1 MVHEKL
7 APYVER
13 ITTDRYGNLLAQKKC
28 KTGCGP
34 TILLNAHL
42 DTVAE
47 LEAGREIVKNGP
59 IWSSSKGILGADDRA
74 GVAVLLEVAKWLET
88 SRFNGTIKFAF
99 TVEEECGLVG
109 ARELEEYFLWDV
121 DAAIVVD
128 RRGTGD
134 IVTSCGMIQLFCDIR
149 YGQFFEKV
157 ANDAGLLGWKCTA
170 GGSSDTRIWASRG
183 IQSVNLSVGY
193 QFEHTDDEILDTDA
207 CYNTAQ
213 FIKAVLNQSK
223 GRTVPGTVRQW
234 MLRRNWRPR
243 EVQEF

>member
-74 GVAVLLEVAKWLET
+74 GVAVLLK
-88 SRFNGTIKFAF
+88 
-99 TVEEECGLVG
+99 
-109 ARELEEYFLWDV
+109 
-121 DAAIVVD
+121 
-128 RRGTGD
+128 
-134 IVTSCGMIQLFCDIR
+134 
-149 YGQFFEKV
+149 
-157 ANDAGLLGWKCTA
+157 ANSAWHC
-170 GGSSDTRIWASRG
+170 SRG
-183 IQSVNLSVGY
+183 RAISSLKIN
-193 QFEHTDDEILDTDA
+193 
-207 CYNTAQ
+207 
-213 FIKAVLNQSK
+213 
-223 GRTVPGTVRQW
+223 
-234 MLRRNWRPR
+234 
-243 EVQEF
+243 EVFW